1 MVFWFDFLPGLGEA
15 RGGERNATSPLA
27 HIVKKDKEKREAS
40 GWEQHSSYRLGNWK
54 PLVWVLI
61 KAEGYES
68 FSNDTSSI
76 PASQHATCLHS
87 RASVRRAGGSAA
99 RLPAICCF
107 LQLAGAGGVGQGG
120 CLCLGGSQEPYPELG
135 KRKKVAGGWCIAPPV
150 AL

>member
-107 LQLAGAGGVGQGG
+107 LQLAGAGGARWLPVPGRF
-120 CLCLGGSQEPYPELG
+120 SRAIPRAREKEE
-135 KRKKVAGGWCIAPPV
+135 GGWGVMYNPPV